1 MHQAIDNAGIL
12 LRVFCVDISLLRTKC
27 RAGMQANIQRWSH
40 KAIAFRL
47 RPISMH
53 HICPAISYSSS
64 MQQQQACRDMSA
76 LWQQVVAVYDQAQQT
91 GAATKIET
99 KLEECEDG
107 GIKFVLRVAS
117 ALKSKPKGMSGS
129 KDPSASGGSSGHL
142 WSHHCLQMAR
152 NTCPIQL

>member
-1 MHQAIDNAGIL
+1 M
-12 LRVFCVDISLLRTKC
+12 
-27 RAGMQANIQRWSH
+27 
-40 KAIAFRL
+40 
-47 RPISMH
+47 
-53 HICPAISYSSS
+53 
-64 MQQQQACRDMSA
+64 QQQACRDMSA
-76 LWQQVVAVYDQAQQT
+76 LWQQVVAVYDKAQQT

-107 GIKFVLRVAS
+107 GINFVLRVAS

-129 KDPSASGGSSGHL
+129 KDQSASGGSSGHH